1 MKNANT
7 TIEDEQKFDEALA
20 EADFSESIKSG
31 AWIKGRRGRPKIGD
45 KHAVILPPE
54 LFSGPYFCKHEDEA
68 LFELARPVEDHPSVI
83 AMRAL
88 AARLKVA
95 IPTSFFE
102 RDGQHYYNTCLLYTS
117 DAADE

>member
-54 LFSGPYFCKHEDEA
+54 LTEEVK
-68 LFELARPVEDHPSVI
+68 
-83 AMRAL
+83 RA
-88 AARLKVA
+88 AEKRA
-95 IPTSFFE
+95 IGYQTMLRIIVKE
-102 RDGQHYYNTCLLYTS
+102 NIKDYI
-117 DAADE
+117 